1 MAPPR
6 TMRLAGRADGPLT
19 AVSPADHMAPVA
31 ATSRA
36 RLEAAAAIAICATCP
51 VRGHCLTL
59 SLRHWDI
66 AQHGIWGGLIAADR
80 ARLRRRLPAD
90 HSQRR
95 ETAGAQGEA
104 AALSRQVKAVTPSER

>member
-19 AVSPADHMAPVA
+19 AVSPADHLAPVA

-51 VRGHCLTL
+51 VRGHCLTCRCGTGT
-59 SLRHWDI
+59 S
-66 AQHGIWGGLIAADR
+66 ASTACGAA
-80 ARLRRRLPAD
+80 
-90 HSQRR
+90 
-95 ETAGAQGEA
+95 
-104 AALSRQVKAVTPSER
+104 

>member
-1 MAPPR
+1 LWAQVIR
-6 TMRLAGRADGPLT
+6 HARCADSSLHPD
-19 AVSPADHMAPVA
+19 AWFPVSIEPAK
-31 ATSRA
+31 A
-36 RLEAAAAIAICATCP
+36 RQEAAAAIAVCASCL
-51 VRGHCLTL
+51 VRGQCLTL
-59 SLRHWDI
+59 SPRHWDI

-104 AALSRQVKAVTPSER
+104 AVLSRQVKAVTPSER